1 MNLYVIRMAFREKPL
16 GTVAILVAVGL
27 SGLATLATAA
37 LLFV

>member
-1 MNLYVIRMAFREKPL
+1 MNLYVIRMAFGRNLSGQSPSP
-16 GTVAILVAVGL
+16 VAVGL